1 MAHSIYPL
9 GIWLCLIF
17 DFPTSESD
25 SEKPKTIE
33 VTLSPYSTFIGTIKP
48 QTDVKHS
55 WKVFLGKLTLQL
67 VSEFSCMWYLEAI
80 PSVLLNINE
89 ISDRHIK
96 SLSSFET

>member
-33 VTLSPYSTFIGTIKP
+33 VTLNPYSTFIGTIKP

-55 WKVFLGKLTLQL
+55 WSFLRQTY
-67 VSEFSCMWYLEAI
+67 FTACFRI
-80 PSVLLNINE
+80 
-89 ISDRHIK
+89 
-96 SLSSFET
+96 

>member
-17 DFPTSESD
+17 DFPSSESD

-33 VTLSPYSTFIGTIKP
+33 VTLNPYSTFIGTIKP

-55 WKVFLGKLTLQL
+55 
-67 VSEFSCMWYLEAI
+67 
-80 PSVLLNINE
+80 
-89 ISDRHIK
+89 
-96 SLSSFET
+96 

>member
-33 VTLSPYSTFIGTIKP
+33 VTISPYSTFIGTIKP

-55 WKVFLGKLTLQL
+55 
-67 VSEFSCMWYLEAI
+67 
-80 PSVLLNINE
+80 
-89 ISDRHIK
+89 
-96 SLSSFET
+96 